1 MNLPPLPAP
10 DERTRRGLAFSGFA
24 MERYA
29 RQAIAEVVIDMV
41 LYCPKCGMQHIDE
54 PEPSMLANDVALYGG
69 DWPNRW
75 TNPPH
80 RSHLC
85 AGCGHIWRPSDTAT
99 NGVLRTASGKD
110 ADTVPSMQVQQE
122 APSPGL
128 QDSIDELRKQIK
140 LGIDTLNKKPGKALR
155 TPELLLREGRKF
167 MCGEPSLCDQLTFDE
182 ALLIKSLL

>member
-1 MNLPPLPAP
+1 VNLPPLPAP
-10 DERTRRGLAFSGFA
+10 DERTRKGGLAFSGFA
-24 MERYA
+24 MKRYA
-29 RQAIAEVVIDMV
+29 RQAVAEIVIDMV

-54 PEPSMLANDVALYGG
+54 PYSE
-69 DWPNRW
+69 W

-110 ADTVPSMQVQQE
+110 ADTVPSMQVEQE
-122 APSPGL
+122 SPSPGL

-155 TPELLLREGRKF
+155 TPELLIREGRKF

-182 ALLIKSLL
+182 ALLVKSLI